1 MKQAKLIGDVKQ
13 FSNHTTQQLFQIERV
28 NIPNIAGIVHLGVEY
43 LVVSA
48 CDRAKRLAE
57 LPEKVRNEFSA
68 FGLNLDP
75 NAPEN
80 QIFEV
85 KIFPSDK
92 NGTAFTPGIHL
103 FCLENSLSIE
113 DCLKAF
119 GYEITRESSPF
130 DEA

>member
-1 MKQAKLIGDVKQ
+1 MKQAKLVGDVKQ
-13 FSNHTTQQLFQIERV
+13 FSDHTTQQLFQIDPV
-28 NIPNIAGIVHLGVEY
+28 NIPNIAGVLHISVEY
-43 LVVSA
+43 IIVSA

-57 LPEKVRNEFSA
+57 VPENVRRDLSR
-68 FGLNLDP
+68 FGANLDP

-92 NGTAFTPGIHL
+92 DGTAFSPAIHL

-113 DCLKAF
+113 DCVKAF
-119 GYEITRESSPF
+119 GYEVVRESSPF